1 MAGRFFIPRWE
12 EAGRIAGGRVKC
24 NQRLRHALPVL
35 MDMASH
41 HDGQPALSG
50 AKPPP
55 PGGPQDKRRRRHL
68 ARNII
73 IAILAVPALMW
84 LVLFITK
91 GRFLKGPFE
100 TIVGRMT
107 NREVRVGG
115 DFQLYFAPLK
125 IKFYAERFTIANPDW
140 ATRPYLFRADRI
152 DTRIA
157 PLSLLF
163 GKRRFYWLDLQNGAA
178 DLEWNPGHTTN
189 TWTFSEKKGG
199 KPLEFP
205 RIDVATVQGTTV
217 RYLDPRMRLLADLG
231 IEDIRS
237 EDAQIGKSV
246 RVGGTGRIRDT
257 PFRVTAQ
264 LLSPDATVNRGE
276 NKLTARAWAAN
287 NVVDVSGTLPSLAE
301 IEKVPLQTRA
311 RGRDLSELLGII
323 GVVLPETRR
332 YALKG
337 QMVKDGEVYRFTNIA
352 GTVGESDVAGK
363 LTVTNGERLHLDS
376 VIRTRSLDIVDA
388 SVLVGYNPDIVET
401 KGAVAAAAATGSGP
415 RKLLP
420 DDDMPVEKMR
430 TFDADLVWTVDQ
442 VKSRRVPISNME
454 LTLDLDRGR
463 LALSPF
469 NFAMARGKVAS
480 DIVFDTRQRPSL
492 VKYDFRLAPTPM
504 GRLLAGW
511 GVEDSGT
518 TGTIKGRVQLN
529 GRGDSIADSLAT
541 SSGRIAFVMP
551 QGSLSTRNVQLSE
564 IDIGTFA
571 QKMFAGKLKEPVSI
585 NCGLIAY
592 TVRRGIA
599 AADPILI
606 DTRKN
611 VILGRGGFSFRTE
624 AIDHAIRAD
633 AKKFSLFSGQS
644 PLGIGG
650 YFSAPTLNVIGPELI
665 GRAGVGLGLALVA
678 APVAGV
684 LAFVDIGDAKSAAC
698 GPVLA
703 GARAEA
709 QRTTKGEKRDD
720 VGRGTTAKDEKGKEK
735 PGKQQRKKF
744 LGIF

>member
-1 MAGRFFIPRWE
+1 M
-12 EAGRIAGGRVKC
+12 KC

-301 IEKVPLQTRA
+301 IENVPLQTRA

-492 VKYDFRLAPTPM
+492 VKYDLRLAPTPM

-511 GVEDSGT
+511 GVEESGT

-611 VILGRGGFSFRTE
+611 VMLGRGGFSFRTE

-650 YFSAPTLNVIGPELI
+650 YFSAPTLNVISPELI

>member
-1 MAGRFFIPRWE
+1 MATERNDR
-12 EAGRIAGGRVKC
+12 
-24 NQRLRHALPVL
+24 PVP
-35 MDMASH
+35 
-41 HDGQPALSG
+41 PAP
-50 AKPPP
+50 ATTRE
-55 PGGPQDKRRRRHL
+55 RRRRIV
-68 ARNII
+68 RNTI
-73 IAILAVPALMW
+73 IAILAIPALIW

-115 DFQLYFAPLK
+115 DFQLYFAPLR
-125 IKFYAERFTIANPDW
+125 IKFHAERFTIANPAW

-163 GKRRFYWLDLQNGAA
+163 GKRRLYSLDLENGAA
-178 DLEWNPGHTTN
+178 DLEWNAEHSTN

-205 RIDVATVQGTTV
+205 RIDVATVRGTTV
-217 RYLDPRMRLLADLG
+217 RYLDPRMRLLADVG

-237 EDAQIGKSV
+237 EDARIGKAV
-246 RVGGTGRIRDT
+246 RVAGEGRIRDT
-257 PFRVTAQ
+257 PFRVAGQ

-287 NVVDVSGTLPSLAE
+287 NVVDMSGTLPSLAE
-301 IEKVPLQTRA
+301 IENVPLQTRA

-323 GVVLPETRR
+323 GVVLPETRA
-332 YALKG
+332 YNLKA
-337 QMVKDGEVYRFTNIA
+337 QMVKDGEVYRFTRMA
-352 GTVGESDVAGK
+352 GIVGKSDVAGR

-376 VIRTRSLDIVDA
+376 TIATRSLDIVDA
-388 SVLVGYNPDIVET
+388 SVLVGYNPDIVEE

-415 RKLLP
+415 QKLLP
-420 DDDMPVEKMR
+420 DNDLPVEKMR
-430 TFDADLVWTVDQ
+430 AFDADLRWTVRQ

-469 NFAMARGKVAS
+469 SFAMSRGNVAT
-480 DIVFDTRQRPSL
+480 DIVFDTRQRPSA
-492 VKYDFRLAPTPM
+492 VKYDIRLAPTPM
-504 GRLLAGW
+504 GRLFAGW
-511 GVEDSGT
+511 GVAESGT
-518 TGTIKGRVQLN
+518 SGTIKGRVQLS

-551 QGSLSTRNVQLSE
+551 QGTLWTRNVQLAE
-564 IDIGTFA
+564 IDIGTFV
-571 QKMFAGKLKEPVSI
+571 QKMFSGQLKEPVSI
-585 NCGLIAY
+585 NCGLVGF
-592 TVRRGIA
+592 TVRDGIA

-611 VILGRGGFSFRTE
+611 VIVGRGGFSFRTE
-624 AIDHAIRAD
+624 AIDLAIRAD

-644 PLGIGG
+644 PVGLNG
-650 YFSAPTLNVIGPELI
+650 YFSAPALDVISPQLV
-665 GRAGVGLGLALVA
+665 GRAGAGLGLAVA
-678 APVAGV
+678 ATPLAGI

-698 GPVLA
+698 SPVLA
-703 GARAEA
+703 GANAAA
-709 QRTTKGEKRDD
+709 QRTSKGEKRDD
-720 VGRGTTAKDEKGKEK
+720 VGRGTTAKDEEGKDK
-735 PGKQQRKKF
+735 PGKEQKKKF

>member
-1 MAGRFFIPRWE
+1 
-12 EAGRIAGGRVKC
+12 
-24 NQRLRHALPVL
+24 
-35 MDMASH
+35 MDQASERN
-41 HDGQPALSG
+41 DQPA
-50 AKPPP
+50 AATRAPDPA
-55 PGGPQDKRRRRHL
+55 PQSAPDSAQARRRRFI
-68 ARNII
+68 RNTI
-73 IAILAVPALMW
+73 IAILAVPALIW

-100 TIVGRMT
+100 SIVGRMT

-115 DFQLYFAPLK
+115 DFQLYFAPLR
-125 IKFYAERFTIANPDW
+125 IKFYAERFTIANPAW

-152 DTRIA
+152 DTRFA

-163 GKRRFYWLDLQNGAA
+163 GKRRLYWLDLQNGAA
-178 DLEWNPGHTTN
+178 DLEWNAEHSTN

-205 RIDVATVQGTTV
+205 RIDVATVRGTTV

-237 EDAQIGKSV
+237 QDAQIGKSV
-246 RVGGTGRIRDT
+246 RVAGTGRIRDT
-257 PFRVTAQ
+257 PFRVAAQ

-337 QMVKDGEVYRFTNIA
+337 RMVKDGEVYRFTNIA
-352 GTVGESDVAGK
+352 GTVGESDVAGR

-376 VIRTRSLDIVDA
+376 AIRTRSLDIVDA
-388 SVLVGYNPDIVET
+388 SVLVGYNPDIVE
-401 KGAVAAAAATGSGP
+401 KQGAVAAAAATGRGP
-415 RKLLP
+415 QRLLP
-420 DDDMPVEKMR
+420 DDDLPVERMR

-469 NFAMARGKVAS
+469 SFAMARGNVS
-480 DIVFDTRQRPSL
+480 TDIVFDTRQRPSA
-492 VKYDFRLAPTPM
+492 VKYDLRLAPTPM
-504 GRLLAGW
+504 GRLFAGW

-518 TGTIKGRVQLN
+518 TGTIKGRVQLS

-541 SSGRIAFVMP
+541 SSGRIAFIMP
-551 QGSLSTRNVQLSE
+551 QGTLWTRNVQLAE
-564 IDIGTFA
+564 LDIGTFV
-571 QKMFAGKLKEPVSI
+571 QKMFAGKLKKPVEI
-585 NCGLIAY
+585 NCGLVAFS
-592 TVRRGIA
+592 VRGGIA

-606 DTRKN
+606 DTKKN

-624 AIDHAIRAD
+624 ALDLAIRAD

-644 PLGIGG
+644 PVGVGG
-650 YFSAPTLNVIGPELI
+650 HFAAPSIDVISPQLI
-665 GRAGVGLGLALVA
+665 GRAGIGLGLAVA
-678 APVAGV
+678 ATPVAGI

-698 GPVLA
+698 GPVLS
-703 GARAEA
+703 GASAAA
-709 QRTTKGEKRDD
+709 QRTSKGEKRDD
-720 VGRGTTAKDEKGKEK
+720 VGSGTTAKDEKGKDK
-735 PGKQQRKKF
+735 PGKEQRKKF